1 MEDCPSQRWPTV
13 LESKPRQKSPR
24 RGFRAV
30 EFAIWALVHQTILSW
45 RTPGRAIHQPGQP
58 PGGASPPSVVV
69 LTTEVWGSGTAA
81 TIETL
86 KTRQIAVARRVRREV
101 NMVLDGVGVG
111 VGCRYVLCELL
122 RARGCQ
128 SGCDDSL
135 QGKIGG
141 STRAYERR
149 TRPLTYGVTK
159 DVKETGKV

>member
-1 MEDCPSQRWPTV
+1 MEDAREGNSPTWPA
-13 LESKPRQKSPR
+13 PRGGISSVCGGTNY
-24 RGFRAV
+24 RG
-30 EFAIWALVHQTILSW
+30 L
-45 RTPGRAIHQPGQP
+45 GQ
-58 PGGASPPSVVV
+58 
-69 LTTEVWGSGTAA
+69 WYGSNDRSAQ
-81 TIETL
+81 
-86 KTRQIAVARRVRREV
+86 TRQIAVARRVRREV
-101 NMVLDGVGVG
+101 NMALDGVGVG

-149 TRPLTYGVTK
+149 TRPLIYGVTK